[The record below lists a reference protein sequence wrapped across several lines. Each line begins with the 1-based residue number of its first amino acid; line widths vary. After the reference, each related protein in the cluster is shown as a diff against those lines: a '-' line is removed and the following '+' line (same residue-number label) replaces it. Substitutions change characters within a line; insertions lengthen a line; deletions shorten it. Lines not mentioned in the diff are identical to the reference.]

1 MEREL
6 LACALTS
13 REDYGLILQ
22 YINTKSSSYS
32 KEFQVLITRVGE
44 YYERDKEATH
54 VTVEVLKALIH
65 ETVRAEKLAT
75 RLSDF
80 MDEAVGSATSVA
92 NVRGVILAAKR
103 QEAADKLSVLLA
115 SGEHEKAKEALAE
128 YTELLGK
135 DTLDSD
141 EEEDTLYCVDVASL
155 IANEYDPT
163 NVISLYPSGLNDRL
177 DGGAK
182 KGHHVTVF
190 GRPNKGKSAFCINL
204 GSGVAYQGKRVMHL
218 INEDRA
224 EDIYLRY
231 VSNLS
236 GRTKHQVKEDPAE
249 AQRIANERGLGN
261 VIVKNIKPGTP
272 DQIRALIK
280 KYEPDVVTVDQLRNL
295 QVKADSRT
303 NQLEAAATAMR
314 NIGKECNV
322 LMVSVTQAGDS
333 GRDKLILDDGDI
345 DFSNTGIP
353 AQADLLIG
361 IGVDPDHEARDL
373 RVLSIIKNKIG
384 GVEDHFPVR
393 INRLLSRYGNV

>member
-1 MEREL
+1 MEKEL
-6 LACALTS
+6 LACALAS
-13 REDYGLILQ
+13 REDYALILN
-22 YINTKSSSYS
+22 YINTKSASYS
-32 KEFQVLITRVGE
+32 KEFQVLMARVGE
-44 YYERDKEATH
+44 YYDRDKDATQAS
-54 VTVEVLKALIH
+54 VSVLKALIS
-65 ETVRAEKLAT
+65 ETIRSEKLVS

-80 MDEAVGSATSVA
+80 LDEAISVSASVP
-92 NVRGVILAAKR
+92 NVRGVVLAAKR

-115 SGEHEKAKEALAE
+115 SGEHDKASTALAE
-128 YTELLGK
+128 YQELLAKGS
-135 DTLDSD
+135 LDD
-141 EEEDTLYCVDVASL
+141 PEEEDILHCVDVATLVTS
-155 IANEYDPT
+155 EYDPT
-163 NVISLYPSGLNDRL
+163 NVISIYPSSLNDRL

-204 GSGVAYQGKRVMHL
+204 GSGVAYQGKRIMHL

-236 GRTKHQVKEDPAE
+236 GKTKQQIKEAPEE
-249 AQRIANERGLGN
+249 AQRIAKERGLDN

-272 DQIRALIK
+272 DQIKELIN
-280 KYEPDVVTVDQLRNL
+280 KYNPEVVIVDQLRNL

-384 GVEDHFPVR
+384 GIEDHFPVR